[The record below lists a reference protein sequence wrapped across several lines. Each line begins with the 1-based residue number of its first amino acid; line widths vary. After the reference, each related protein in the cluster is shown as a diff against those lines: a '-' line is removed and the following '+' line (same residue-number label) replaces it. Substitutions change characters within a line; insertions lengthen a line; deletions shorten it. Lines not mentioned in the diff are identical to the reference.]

1 MKAEIT
7 SADTARI
14 EALLSRLDP
23 EPEAV
28 CTVQGCLHMHRS
40 QAPREAAA
48 PALAA

>member
-1 MKAEIT
+1 MKAENT

-28 CTVQGCLHMHRS
+28 CTVQGCLHLHTT
-40 QAPREAAA
+40 ATREGAA

>member
-1 MKAEIT
+1 MKAHTT

-28 CTVQGCLHMHRS
+28 CTVPGCLHLHS
-40 QAPREAAA
+40 TSTPREGVA

>member
-28 CTVQGCLHMHRS
+28 CTVKGCLHLHQRP
-40 QAPREAAA
+40 AVREGTA